1 MAVDQCYLFPVAK
14 VVAKINE
21 RQRNAEP
28 HGAQRE
34 EGSEGHLKN
43 INQHSHVDF
52 EVTIMRV
59 DFARRHLRLLKTS
72 FPTRRS

>member
-43 INQHSHVDF
+43 INQHV
-52 EVTIMRV
+52 
-59 DFARRHLRLLKTS
+59 
-72 FPTRRS
+72 